1 MDLIYADQAQKIDIR
16 LLMAKVL
23 KTGRAR
29 DYVVTYDLNMWPPI
43 PGLKPGERGDQL
55 SALITLDRPADG
67 PVTEPLLGQMLMRFF
82 LADGRQTEQML
93 LLTGLPAT
101 ARSWRWRT
109 TCPYSRKPVQ
119 VVYFSPSA
127 EQFVSRKVAGVK
139 ARPAQRSKVARR
151 HLDRMC
157 AIMRELEVEDMP
169 PGILK
174 PLWMT
179 EARFEQLRRELV
191 REYVRYVSPTFG
203 LEVPDFGDPEEDVDW
218 GEAGP
223 EPLPV
228 NDPTSTSMYFRDKDG
243 TLQMKAKFKNRYGL
257 PGNS

>member
-1 MDLIYADQAQKIDIR
+1 MDQIYADQAQKIDIR

-29 DYVVTYDLNMWPPI
+29 DYLVTYDLNKWPPI
-43 PGLKPGERGDQL
+43 PGLKAGERGDQL
-55 SALITLDRPADG
+55 SAVITLDRPADG
-67 PVTEPLLGQMLMRFF
+67 PVTEPLSGQMLMRFF
-82 LADGRQTEQML
+82 LADGRKVEQML

-109 TCPYSRKPVQ
+109 TCPYSRKLVQ
-119 VVYFSPSA
+119 VVHFSPSA
-127 EQFVSRKVAGVK
+127 QQFVSRKVAGVK
-139 ARPAQRSKVARR
+139 ARPAQGSKVARR
-151 HLDRMC
+151 HLGRMRT
-157 AIMRELEVEDMP
+157 IMRELEVDHLA
-169 PGILK
+169 PGIPK

-179 EARFEQLRRELV
+179 EARFEELRRELV

>member
-1 MDLIYADQAQKIDIR
+1 
-16 LLMAKVL
+16 
-23 KTGRAR
+23 
-29 DYVVTYDLNMWPPI
+29 
-43 PGLKPGERGDQL
+43 
-55 SALITLDRPADG
+55 
-67 PVTEPLLGQMLMRFF
+67 MLMRFF

-109 TCPYSRKPVQ
+109 TCPYSRKLVQ
-119 VVYFSPSA
+119 VVYFSPRA

-139 ARPAQRSKVARR
+139 ARPAQGSKVARR
-151 HLDRMC
+151 HLDRMWT
-157 AIMRELEVEDMP
+157 IMRELEVEDMP

-179 EARFEQLRRELV
+179 EARFEELRRELV

-218 GEAGP
+218 GEADP

-257 PGNS
+257 PSNS